1 MPGASFRSPAAG
13 EPAMPQYTIKLHTYD
28 PDIVEAFDRLRK
40 NRKQAAFTH
49 EALKHFI
56 ASGRASQ
63 IIALM
68 SNEHQPPL
76 HRTVSGT
83 KHQETTRDDVSVEP
97 ANRQLASAVVTNRGC
112 NDVLEKIFE

>member
-1 MPGASFRSPAAG
+1 MPEASSRLPAES

-28 PDIVEAFDRLRK
+28 PDIVEAFERLRK

-63 IIALM
+63 MIALM
-68 SNEHQPPL
+68 SNGHQSPSFKAVVP
-76 HRTVSGT
+76 
-83 KHQETTRDDVSVEP
+83 KHQETINDELSVEP
-97 ANRQLASAVVTNRGC
+97 FNRQVTQYVVTKREC
-112 NDVLEKIFE
+112 NDVLEKILE